1 MVKFKA
7 THFDDTVNLPEHH
20 PLRDFFVFMFK
31 GIALVLAI
39 YFALGL
45 ILELFVSRLSVE
57 KEVWI
62 WKTTGL
68 AKSLIEE
75 PLSDSEYQAYI
86 QELFDDIP
94 DDLKPAGYDFSIVVI
109 EDEDPNALALPG
121 GTIAVTTGLLHELD
135 SENALTF
142 VLGHELGHFENRD
155 HLRGMGFGFAALTV
169 SVLLAGQDQG
179 VVSALSS
186 VVGLGQ
192 LSYSRKQEKRADL
205 HGIKTLM
212 STYGHVG
219 GATEFFEK
227 IEELEGHF
235 EKYIPSVM
243 RTHPGSDK
251 RIILLEEHI
260 TQHRFPKEA
269 TRALDRRP

>member
-1 MVKFKA
+1 
-7 THFDDTVNLPEHH
+7 
-20 PLRDFFVFMFK
+20 MFK
-31 GIALVLAI
+31 GLAI
-39 YFALGL
+39 ILTLYIALGL
-45 ILELFVSRLSVE
+45 TLDFFVSRLSVE

-75 PLSDSEYQAYI
+75 PLSDSAYQEYA

-94 DDLKPAGYDFSIVVI
+94 DEIKPAGYDFSIVVI
-109 EDEDPNALALPG
+109 ENEDPNAFAIPG
-121 GTIAVTTGLLHELD
+121 GMIAVTTGLFDVLD

-142 VLGHELGHFENRD
+142 ILGHELGHFENRD

-179 VVSALSS
+179 VVHALSS

-192 LSYSRKQEKRADL
+192 LSYSRKQEKQADL

-219 GATEFFEK
+219 GATEFFQK
-227 IEELEGHF
+227 VEELEGKF
-235 EKYIPSVM
+235 EKYVPSIV
-243 RTHPGSDK
+243 RTHPDSDK
-251 RIILLEEHI
+251 RIVLMEDYIE
-260 TQHRFPKEA
+260 QHRFPKEK
-269 TRALDRRP
+269 TITLDQFP